1 MRKLNYGQIDAENPG
16 TTQGKKVPGALETL
30 TGLENLQVT
39 DTGGGIWRSVSHI
52 SWSKNSVLS
61 LATAHSVSVYLFF
74 QQRCAQSPC
83 SGSQRSQKPQQ
94 GTTALGELGL
104 RSGGGATCREHKGRS
119 MCQVKGSEWE
129 GAWRAS
135 TTSILCLKGGNGGQE
150 DEGHSWPHG
159 QRARM
164 GLSSWAPDSQACT
177 LHTLLFMAPH
187 HADWAGGLLTLF

>member
-104 RSGGGATCREHKGRS
+104 RSGGGGDLQRAQREVH
-119 MCQVKGSEWE
+119 V
-129 GAWRAS
+129 
-135 TTSILCLKGGNGGQE
+135 
-150 DEGHSWPHG
+150 PG
-159 QRARM
+159 QRVRVGR
-164 GLSSWAPDSQACT
+164 GLESIYHQHFVSQRRKWW
-177 LHTLLFMAPH
+177 P
-187 HADWAGGLLTLF
+187 GG

>member
-104 RSGGGATCREHKGRS
+104 RSGGGRPAE
-119 MCQVKGSEWE
+119 
-129 GAWRAS
+129 S
-135 TTSILCLKGGNGGQE
+135 TKGGPCARSKGQSGKGPGE
-150 DEGHSWPHG
+150 HLPPAFCVSKEEMV
-159 QRARM
+159 ARRM
-164 GLSSWAPDSQACT
+164 KDIPGRMARGLGWGLAP
-177 LHTLLFMAPH
+177 
-187 HADWAGGLLTLF
+187 GLLTPRPALCIPCCSWPPIMQTGLEDF